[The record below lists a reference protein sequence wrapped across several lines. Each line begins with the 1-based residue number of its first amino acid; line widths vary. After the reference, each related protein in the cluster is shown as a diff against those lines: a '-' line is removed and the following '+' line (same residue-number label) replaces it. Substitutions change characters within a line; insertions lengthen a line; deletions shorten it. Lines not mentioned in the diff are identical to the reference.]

1 MQQKALTERHL
12 FLNSAA
18 LVGLGKFGNFGT
30 LGNFGNDRPVIIQQR
45 KAHLLLITQPDH
57 AALAGRIMRAW
68 TLGRLPDHPRREEI
82 LAATD
87 HHDNG
92 WQEED
97 TELHVNESGDP
108 LDFVAVPPHVKQ
120 RIWPRAAERWAARS
134 PYVAAL
140 IAQHA
145 LTVHAPLAQDPSWGR
160 FFRVMTRTRDEL
172 LARSGVAPEDLAA
185 DYPFVRTGDQLS
197 LIFCNGWTA
206 PLTGIEYKA
215 ILSGITLQITP
226 DPFTGV
232 RVPLEVTA
240 RSLPAA
246 RYGSAAGLRAAL
258 ADAPAVTLAGE
269 AVGL

>member
-1 MQQKALTERHL
+1 
-12 FLNSAA
+12 
-18 LVGLGKFGNFGT
+18 
-30 LGNFGNDRPVIIQQR
+30 VIIQQA
-45 KAHLLLITQPDH
+45 KTHLLLITQADH

-68 TLGRLPDHPRREEI
+68 KLGGLPEHARREEI

-87 HHDNG
+87 NHDNG

-97 TELHVNESGDP
+97 AELHLNESGDP
-108 LDFVAVPPHVKQ
+108 LDFVAVAAHVKQ

-145 LTVHAPLAQDPSWGR
+145 LTVHAPLAQDPSWAS
-160 FFRVMTRTRDEL
+160 FFRQMTRTRDGL
-172 LARSGVAPEDLAA
+172 VARAGLTLEDLAA

-206 PLTGIEYKA
+206 PLTGIGYKA

-226 DPFTGV
+226 DPFAGV

-240 RSLPAA
+240 RSVPAE
-246 RYGSAAGLRAAL
+246 RYASAADLRRAL
-258 ADAPAVTLAGE
+258 GDAPTVRLAGD
-269 AVGL
+269 ALGV

>member
-1 MQQKALTERHL
+1 MI
-12 FLNSAA
+12 
-18 LVGLGKFGNFGT
+18 V
-30 LGNFGNDRPVIIQQR
+30 QR
-45 KAHLLLITQPDH
+45 AKTHLLVITQGDH

-68 TLGRLPDHPRREEI
+68 QLGGLPDHPRREAI
-82 LAATD
+82 LTATD

-97 TELHVNESGDP
+97 ATLHLNESGDP
-108 LDFVAVPPHVKQ
+108 LDFVAVPSYVKQ
-120 RIWPRAAERWAARS
+120 RIWPRATDRWAARS

-145 LTVHAPLAQDPSWGR
+145 LTVYGTLAQDPAWGS
-160 FFRVMTRTRDEL
+160 FFRLMTRTRDEL
-172 LARSGVAPEDLAA
+172 IARSGIAPQDLAS

-206 PLTGIEYKA
+206 PLTGIGYKA

-226 DPFTGV
+226 DPFAGA

-240 RSLPAA
+240 RSLPAT
-246 RYGSAAGLRAAL
+246 RYGSIADLRAAL
-258 ADAPAVTLAGE
+258 EAAPAVTLAGD
-269 AVGL
+269 AVGV

>member
-1 MQQKALTERHL
+1 
-12 FLNSAA
+12 
-18 LVGLGKFGNFGT
+18 
-30 LGNFGNDRPVIIQQR
+30 VIIQQR
-45 KAHLLLITQPDH
+45 KDHLLLITQEDH
-57 AALAGRIMRAW
+57 AALAGRIMREW
-68 TLGRLPDHPRREEI
+68 KLGGLPDHPRREAI

-97 TELHVNESGDP
+97 AELHVNESGDP
-108 LDFVAVPPHVKQ
+108 LDFVAVPPRVKQ
-120 RIWPRAAERWAARS
+120 RIWPRAAARWAARS

-145 LTVHAPLAQDPSWGR
+145 LTVHAPLAQDPSWSS

-172 LARSGVAPEDLAA
+172 LAQSGEDPENLAD

-206 PLTGIEYKA
+206 PLTGIGYKA

-226 DPFTGV
+226 DPFMGV

-246 RYGSAAGLRAAL
+246 QYGSAAQLRAAL
-258 ADAPAVTLAGE
+258 ADASAVPLAGE

>member
-1 MQQKALTERHL
+1 VNEVPTWPDVERARVPV
-12 FLNSAA
+12 N
-18 LVGLGKFGNFGT
+18 VGN
-30 LGNFGNDRPVIIQQR
+30 LGNVGNVGNDEQVIIQHAKDR
-45 KAHLLLITQPDH
+45 LLLITQPDH

-120 RIWPRAAERWAARS
+120 RIWPRAAERCAARS

-145 LTVHAPLAQDPSWGR
+145 LTVHAPLAQDPSWGS

-172 LARSGVAPEDLAA
+172 LARSGVTPEDLAA

-206 PLTGIEYKA
+206 PLTGIGYKA

-246 RYGSAAGLRAAL
+246 PYGSAAGLRAAL